1 VRIPA
6 AITKNSDIR
15 GDESMKGESA
25 VKKERKGLMAM
36 KGVFTRFVMPL
47 VIACFLGASP
57 AFGAHPLI
65 TDDTGTQGKGKTQIE
80 LTGQFDR
87 DDEGGARTEG
97 WEAKAVLTYGLLDPL
112 DLVLEV
118 PYTWISAKDGET
130 VREDGFSDLLVA
142 LKWRFFEQGGLSLA
156 VKPAV
161 TLATGDD
168 EKGLGNGRASYGVN
182 LISTYARDPWAFH
195 VNLGVTHNDY
205 KLEADREANRDDI
218 WNASLAAEYKLGE
231 SWKIVANVGAER
243 NADVTS
249 DTPPAFLLGGVIWS
263 VSETLDIDAGVK
275 WGLNGPETDLSFLAG
290 VTFRF

>member
-1 VRIPA
+1 
-6 AITKNSDIR
+6 
-15 GDESMKGESA
+15 MKKVSA
-25 VKKERKGLMAM
+25 VKKERKGLMNM
-36 KGVFTRFVMPL
+36 KGVFTRLVMPL
-47 VIACFLGASP
+47 VIACFLGVSP

-87 DDEGGARTEG
+87 DDEGGTRTEG
-97 WEAKAVLTYGLLDPL
+97 WEAKAVLTYGLLDPF
-112 DLVLEV
+112 DLVFEV
-118 PYTWISAKDGET
+118 PYTRVSAKDGET
-130 VREDGFSDLLVA
+130 VREDGFADLLVV

-161 TLATGDD
+161 TLPTGDD

-182 LISTYARDPWAFH
+182 LVSTYARDPWAFN

-205 KLEADREANRDDI
+205 KREADREANRDDI
-218 WNASLAAEYKLGE
+218 WNASFAAEYKLAV
-231 SWKIVANVGAER
+231 SWKLVANVGAER

-263 VSETLDIDAGVK
+263 VSETLDLDAGVK
-275 WGLNGPETDLSFLAG
+275 WGLNSPETDLSFLAG

>member
-1 VRIPA
+1 
-6 AITKNSDIR
+6 
-15 GDESMKGESA
+15 M
-25 VKKERKGLMAM
+25 KKERKGLMAM

-87 DDEGGARTEG
+87 DDEGGTRTEG
-97 WEAKAVLTYGLLDPL
+97 REAKAVLTYGLSDPL
-112 DLVLEV
+112 DLVFEV
-118 PYTWISAKDGET
+118 PYAWIRAKDGET
-130 VREDGFSDLLVA
+130 VREDGFADLLVA
-142 LKWRFFEQGGLSLA
+142 LKWRFYERGGLSLA

-161 TLATGDD
+161 TLPTGDD
-168 EKGLGNGRASYGVN
+168 EKGLGNGRASCGVN
-182 LISTYARDPWAFH
+182 LVSTYARDPWAFH

-205 KLEADREANRDDI
+205 KREADRDANRGDI
-218 WNASLAAEYKLGE
+218 WNVSLAAEYKLAVP
-231 SWKIVANVGAER
+231 WKLVANAGAER

-275 WGLNGPETDLSFLAG
+275 RGLNTPETDLSFLAG